1 MSKKDEFSDLAKDLD
16 RKFKEIEA
24 KKQKKSESIRKIES
38 RTREKNQEPKID
50 KLKEQKEQANFR
62 LKEKLTTAFIVFII
76 CQLLLIPICLR
87 YSDQFLPMWI
97 VGTFSICIIC
107 MAIVDLV
114 L

>member
-24 KKQKKSESIRKIES
+24 KKQKKSESIKKIEN
-38 RTREKNQEPKID
+38 RAREKNPEPGKDKI
-50 KLKEQKEQANFR
+50 KEQIEQEKFR
-62 LKEKLTTAFIVFII
+62 VKEKLTTAFIVFII

-87 YSDQFLPMWI
+87 YSDQFLAMWV

-107 MAIVDLV
+107 IAVIDLGP
-114 L
+114 